1 MTTNESED
9 RDEAKAARVIR
20 KGPKLEEPLRL
31 TEDALETRRRPP
43 SATERYEARVDS
55 HLAELIRDKQSLQ
68 EEVHHL
74 REDLRWIEDRGA
86 WQREELARL
95 RTSYALA
102 IGFSWMSFA
111 LIAIGGVVVSFATF
125 LHPASQMTI
134 ATAALVGL
142 FIGVGVQGYNSW
154 MGTRLDI
161 GKSQP
166 PATETRPHPN
176 PPPSR

>member
-1 MTTNESED
+1 MRLAEGARES
-9 RDEAKAARVIR
+9 RSK
-20 KGPKLEEPLRL
+20 
-31 TEDALETRRRPP
+31 PP

-55 HLAELIRDKQSLQ
+55 HIEELRRDK
-68 EEVHHL
+68 
-74 REDLRWIEDRGA
+74 
-86 WQREELARL
+86 ARL
-95 RTSYALA
+95 EQEVDRLRADARSLVDQVARQGRDLTRLETAHTAASYFNWL
-102 IGFSWMSFA
+102 SSV
-111 LIAIGGVVVSFATF
+111 LIVIGGVVVSYATF

-154 MGTRLDI
+154 MGTRLEI